1 MATLMSIFSRRS
13 LSLPSGESMANFVSE
28 GTSNH
33 ATDSAMFGSLGENQ
47 QSIDFM
53 LENVQQGLAGVEALV
68 EQVSALKAD
77 VFKNFEEH
85 RKLALANSALR
96 QEHEQVQH
104 RFAENLDLY
113 KQTYAEL
120 VSQKSQAE
128 EFRRNYERTRAD
140 LEALEHRH
148 HLLGVAKRETE
159 DQVERYATQV
169 AAVQDELENL
179 RLAVSSLESVTESQK
194 AQILEITSKYN
205 DSNSKALLLSNQCET
220 LEKSLEAKSDE
231 IIILNGKYDTI
242 VQEQTAASLYV
253 QQKEQELANA
263 KAEAARLFQQSQSD
277 KKSREAAINQLQAE
291 LGRARAKIKTL
302 EDVNDETVAENMR
315 LVLEVKRL
323 NDLSEQSCVKIERL
337 EASCE
342 RLNAK
347 LEATV
352 EAKAQTEQSR
362 LTMSARLEAVTQLL
376 AERENEAKRVSDE
389 VTRLNSQIERET
401 AMSKDVVESLEA
413 KVFELEK
420 ELAAQRN
427 ETAFFASQAQ
437 ASQRNSTQSA
447 VR

>member
-1 MATLMSIFSRRS
+1 M
-13 LSLPSGESMANFVSE
+13 
-28 GTSNH
+28 
-33 ATDSAMFGSLGENQ
+33 
-47 QSIDFM
+47 
-53 LENVQQGLAGVEALV
+53 
-68 EQVSALKAD
+68 
-77 VFKNFEEH
+77 
-85 RKLALANSALR
+85 
-96 QEHEQVQH
+96 
-104 RFAENLDLY
+104 
-113 KQTYAEL
+113 
-120 VSQKSQAE
+120 
-128 EFRRNYERTRAD
+128 
-140 LEALEHRH
+140 
-148 HLLGVAKRETE
+148 
-159 DQVERYATQV
+159 
-169 AAVQDELENL
+169 
-179 RLAVSSLESVTESQK
+179 
-194 AQILEITSKYN
+194 
-205 DSNSKALLLSNQCET
+205 
-220 LEKSLEAKSDE
+220 
-231 IIILNGKYDTI
+231 
-242 VQEQTAASLYV
+242 
-253 QQKEQELANA
+253 
-263 KAEAARLFQQSQSD
+263 
-277 KKSREAAINQLQAE
+277 
-291 LGRARAKIKTL
+291 
-302 EDVNDETVAENMR
+302 NDETVAENMR

-389 VTRLNSQIERET
+389 VTRLNSQIERDT